1 MEFQGL
7 YPLLNLIKI
16 RLVMPKFKKNSNTSQ
31 DIPTAA
37 LPDIIFMLLFFFMV
51 TTVMRETDIMV
62 KQQIPRATQLT
73 KIERKSLVNY
83 IYVGEP
89 KNVVLY
95 GSEPK
100 IQVNDVFITEDDIVG
115 FVNTAKDKLDEVERD
130 QITMSMKVDVD
141 VKMGIVSD
149 VQQELRKANALKILY
164 STIKR
169 VAE

>member
-1 MEFQGL
+1 
-7 YPLLNLIKI
+7 
-16 RLVMPKFKKNSNTSQ
+16 MPKFKKNSNTSQ

-73 KIERKSLVNY
+73 KIERKSLVSY

-89 KNVVLY
+89 KNVALY

-100 IQVNDVFITEDDIVG
+100 IQINDVFITEDDIVG
-115 FVNTAKDKLDEVERD
+115 FVNTEKDKLDEVERD
-130 QITMSMKVDVD
+130 QITMSMK
-141 VKMGIVSD
+141 
-149 VQQELRKANALKILY
+149 LFA
-164 STIKR
+164 
-169 VAE
+169 